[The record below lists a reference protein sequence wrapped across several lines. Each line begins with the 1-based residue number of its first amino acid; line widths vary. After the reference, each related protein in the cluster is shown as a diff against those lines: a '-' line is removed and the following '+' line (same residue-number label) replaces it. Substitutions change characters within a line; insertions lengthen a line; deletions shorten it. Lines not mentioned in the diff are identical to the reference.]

1 MADKDLDSGD
11 GPSLE
16 MPSLGSLFRRKKK
29 GAPEPEP
36 TADERPIDEDAPA
49 PDDDA
54 DADSGTAVPTA
65 ADTPSAAA
73 EDATA
78 SDDERAAAED
88 DPTTILDEPAQPADG
103 GEAPAQPT
111 DGVEA
116 EEAAAA
122 AAVDTDAGPAATG
135 ESADEARPLFAD
147 EVDDDAEPT
156 VVVPAADADPEQT
169 SVLSDEG
176 GLADDLDDDLVDED
190 DDDAP
195 ARKQSSGFAL
205 PPVAARVAAIIT
217 GAIIGLLAV
226 GLTYLA
232 LRGCAAVRD
241 TTTCGEAGLPLMIAI
256 LILLVVL
263 GSVLL
268 GAWKV
273 TDPSSTSFLAV
284 GLLAVVA
291 LLFLIEVIF
300 SPWMVVVIP
309 LVAIGTYTLS
319 QWVTEK
325 FIEEADA

>member
-49 PDDDA
+49 PDDDV
-54 DADSGTAVPTA
+54 DADSGTAAPAA
-65 ADTPSAAA
+65 ADTPAAAA

-78 SDDERAAAED
+78 SDDERAVAVDEPAPED
-88 DPTTILDEPAQPADG
+88 DPTTILDEPAQP
-103 GEAPAQPT
+103 T
-111 DGVEA
+111 DDAEP

-122 AAVDTDAGPAATG
+122 AAVDTDADVDTDTVATG
-135 ESADEARPLFAD
+135 EDADEARPLFAD
-147 EVDDDAEPT
+147 EVDDDTEPT
-156 VVVPAADADPEQT
+156 AVVPTADAEPEQT

-176 GLADDLDDDLVDED
+176 GLADDLDDEADED
-190 DDDAP
+190 EDDAP
-195 ARKQSSGFAL
+195 ATKKSAGFAL

-232 LRGCAAVRD
+232 LRGCEAVRD
-241 TTTCGEAGLPLMIAI
+241 TSTCGEAGLALMIAI

-263 GSVLL
+263 GSALL

-309 LVAIGTYTLS
+309 LVAIGTFTLS